1 MISMRTMIP
10 VSILSLL
17 HLHYNTTLS
26 TVIISP
32 FTDPRTLCPYC
43 DSPLP
48 ASPTSLLT
56 RLLTATANKSS
67 HDPRPTNPLGRK
79 APFTV
84 FIAVCQRHR
93 FESEILPE
101 AEQKGWPKE
110 IKWTELRERVTKMRK
125 RLKALIDDI
134 EEEPQ
139 SDEDTNEKQD
149 VDSLFG
155 DEEEFN
161 GTNRGDRG
169 SRSSCVFWREVMA
182 EVKKKGSRAVAGVR
196 GQFASFEKTQPG

>member
-1 MISMRTMIP
+1 MCMC
-10 VSILSLL
+10 
-17 HLHYNTTLS
+17 YNAVVC
-26 TVIISP
+26 TVMISP

-56 RLLTATANKSS
+56 RLLTATAKKSS

-79 APFTV
+79 APFAV

-110 IKWTELRERVTKMRK
+110 IEWAELGERVGKMRK
-125 RLKALIDDI
+125 RLKALIDDTGENLQDDDGYDEKH
-134 EEEPQ
+134 EEDCLFTDGEENFG
-139 SDEDTNEKQD
+139 SRINER
-149 VDSLFG
+149 
-155 DEEEFN
+155 E
-161 GTNRGDRG
+161 RG
-169 SRSSCVFWREVMA
+169 SRSKCVFWREVMA

>member
-1 MISMRTMIP
+1 MISP
-10 VSILSLL
+10 S
-17 HLHYNTTLS
+17 
-26 TVIISP
+26 
-32 FTDPRTLCPYC
+32 TDPRTLCPYC

-48 ASPTSLLT
+48 PSPTSLLT
-56 RLLTATANKSS
+56 RLLAATAKKSS
-67 HDPRPTNPLGRK
+67 KDPRPTNPLGRK

-110 IKWTELRERVTKMRK
+110 IEWTELGERVSRMKS
-125 RLKALIDDI
+125 RLKALIDDAG
-134 EEEPQ
+134 EPLPDGDDDNE
-139 SDEDTNEKQD
+139 DEDG
-149 VDSLFG
+149 LFT
-155 DEEEFN
+155 DEEERI
-161 GTNRGDRG
+161 GREMKKRERG
-169 SRSSCVFWREVMA
+169 SRSNCVFWKEVMA